1 MFLSIGNYLV
11 RVDLIKTAYSC
22 DYMRDYDEHGIYT
35 YIKFTDGSEQFL
47 EVEYILF
54 IKALFSMQK
63 EGLDND
69 SKN

>member
-35 YIKFTDGSEQFL
+35 FIKFTDGSEQFL

>member
-22 DYMRDYDEHGIYT
+22 DYLRDYDEHGIYT